1 MKKSEIIKKVAELF
15 SVDTTELKFEIVVAE
30 SGDRYEVVELVIEQ
44 PIVKIDEN
52 GEQIEEIV
60 EGSIILEGGVEIV
73 AEEGIIIEI
82 KEVEEVPADEVV
94 EEEVP
99 ADVVE
104 EEVEVEAESKDK
116 DKEEEEEEDE
126 KKSKYEAELE
136 EVRAELEELK
146 SILGLFNSLKEEFNS
161 VKLELSELKSSPQ
174 TEPVV
179 VKKTIKEEREDKK
192 KIEHER
198 MLKFAKRRNK

>member
-116 DKEEEEEEDE
+116 EEEEEEEDE

>member
-116 DKEEEEEEDE
+116 EEEEEEDE